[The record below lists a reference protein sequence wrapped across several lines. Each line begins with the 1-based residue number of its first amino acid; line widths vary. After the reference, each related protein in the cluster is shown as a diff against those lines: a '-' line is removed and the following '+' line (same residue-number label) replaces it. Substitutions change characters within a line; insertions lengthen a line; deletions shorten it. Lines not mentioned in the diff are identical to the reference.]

1 MPLKADA
8 LPPKALFDSAV
19 HYEIP
24 VFQRPYVWS
33 EVDQWA
39 PLWEDVQ
46 RVVLKVLDAG
56 EDPDALE
63 RVGGHFLG
71 AIVFK
76 SKPASSGD
84 VTRHS
89 VIDGQQ
95 RTTTL
100 QLLLDAAQKVFETLG
115 YVDDAEALN
124 ELTFNSANRFRN
136 KPDRLKLWPSRLD
149 RDAFAA
155 VMDAADTTAFG
166 DHRVVQAHNF
176 FKSEIHAW
184 ITDTNSGA
192 VGDELQRVRA
202 LTDVLQSRLYVVAI
216 NLSGHDDSQL
226 IFETLND
233 RGTPLLKADLV
244 KNWVFQQ
251 GERLRADIENW
262 PEKFWSE
269 FDDEWWREE
278 VAQGRHLRSRIDT
291 FLQYWLTMRTR
302 NEVLTDDTFRRFVE
316 YAEALMTTVTAAE
329 GLLSELLLDARKY
342 RELAQKPSDTA
353 AGRFHRTVVQE
364 FELAATTPLLLWIIS
379 DNHKIPE
386 DQITIALSAL
396 ESWVI
401 RRTLLRY
408 TMKDVNKT
416 MVSILSMFDKD
427 GADKIG
433 TLVRGFL
440 TIQTADARLWPT
452 DSELVERVPELRMY
466 ANIRQNRLRVVLERI
481 EQLLRTKRHES
492 VTIAEPLQIEHV
504 MPQKWRKHWD
514 ENPSL
519 DDAATRRR
527 DSAVNT
533 LGNLTLVTQG
543 LNGSLSHRPW
553 TDSEAVK
560 VAPTGK
566 EAGRGKRS
574 LLSKFSVL
582 VLNKEIIDRH
592 AETWTESDINNRSVE
607 LAKSICEA
615 WPGPNPIASTT
626 P

>member
-1 MPLKADA
+1 MKADA

-46 RVVLKVLDAG
+46 RVTHKVLAAG
-56 EDPDALE
+56 DDPDLVE

-76 SKPASSGD
+76 SKPPSSGD

-115 YVDDAEALN
+115 HVDDAEALN
-124 ELTFNSANRFRN
+124 ELTFNSAKRFRST
-136 KPDRLKLWPSRLD
+136 PARFKLWPSRLD
-149 RDAFAA
+149 RDVFAA

-166 DHRVVQAHNF
+166 DHRIVQAHNF
-176 FKSEIHAW
+176 FKVEILEW
-184 ITDTNSGA
+184 ITAANID
-192 VGDELQRVRA
+192 VKGDQPERVRA

-233 RGTPLLKADLV
+233 RGTPLLKADLI

-251 GERLRADIENW
+251 GEQLRADIEDW

-302 NEVLTDDTFRRFVE
+302 DEVLTDDTFSRFVE
-316 YAEALMTTVTAAE
+316 YAAALMTTAITAE
-329 GLLSELLLDARKY
+329 GLLNELLLDARKY
-342 RELAQKPSDTA
+342 RTLAQQPSDTA
-353 AGRFHRTVVQE
+353 AGRFHRTVVRE

-386 DQITIALSAL
+386 DQIEIALSAL

-427 GADKIG
+427 GANEIG

-440 TIQTADARLWPT
+440 TVQTADARLWPA
-452 DSELVERVPELRMY
+452 DDEMIERVPELRMY
-466 ANIRQNRLRVVLERI
+466 ANIRQNRLRLVLERI
-481 EQLLRTKRHES
+481 EKLLRTKRHENVS
-492 VTIAEPLQIEHV
+492 INEPLQIEHV
-504 MPQKWRKHWD
+504 MPQKWRTNWD
-514 ENPSL
+514 DQPPLEE
-519 DDAATRRR
+519 AATRRR
-527 DSAVNT
+527 DSLVNT

-543 LNGSLSHRPW
+543 LNGSLSNRPW
-553 TDSEAVK
+553 TDSEAQV

-574 LLSKFSVL
+574 MLNKFSVL
-582 VLNKEIIDRH
+582 VLNKDIIDTH
-592 AETWTESDINNRSVE
+592 VDTWTEADIKKRSIE
-607 LAKSICEA
+607 LAKNVCEV
-615 WPGPNPIASTT
+615 WPGPIPMGKAT